1 MTGDRERIASL
12 EANQANTTKTVD
24 AIFEYM
30 KNGKE
35 QRERMIV
42 QLAIIEGNQVD
53 MKKYQDRCDAER
65 TAHDKRITEVEGFQ
79 KRQIRIAVL
88 AGSFGSF
95 LALGGSKVI
104 EKVLGVFS

>member
-12 EANQANTTKTVD
+12 EANQRNTDKTVD

-30 KNGKE
+30 KDGKE
-35 QRERMIV
+35 QREKMIA
-42 QLAIIEGNQVD
+42 QLAVVVDNQID
-53 MKKYQDRCDAER
+53 MKLYQDRCDAER

-88 AGSFGSF
+88 AGGFGSF